1 MLEGAEQLRAELESL
16 LEDDDYR
23 ERALLVA
30 ALGLVL
36 AEALADW
43 LEPRQPETARALR
56 FLTGG

>member
-16 LEDDDYR
+16 LEDDDC